1 MLEKVVTAEALLVVL
16 VTMFA
21 TFSRAEETC
30 AGGHINQHLC
40 QKTCYFNKCTC
51 NMVDTTS
58 FSSCSQKCHF
68 LSSCPAMDCSGRN
81 ACAQK
86 CFFGDCNMKCGSS
99 KFCSQ
104 LCAWKARCNQI
115 MCSSPLCNQVCANC
129 TMECTRE
136 VDKCDQMCLG
146 GVCKMKCSAKQ
157 CRRQCFKGIC
167 DYIGESHSKASIAQ
181 GRALVFLVTLCGL
194 FRI

>member
-1 MLEKVVTAEALLVVL
+1 MTAVALLVVL

-21 TFSRAEETC
+21 TFSRAEEKC
-30 AGGHINQHLC
+30 AGGHINQNLC
-40 QKTCYFNKCTC
+40 QKTCNFNKCTC
-51 NMVDTTS
+51 DMVDTTS
-58 FSSCSQKCHF
+58 FSSCSQKCHI

-86 CFFGDCNMKCGSS
+86 CFFGECNMNCGSS

-104 LCAWKARCNQI
+104 LCVWKARCKQI
-115 MCSSPLCNQVCANC
+115 TCSSPACNQVCANC
-129 TMECTRE
+129 TMECTRG

-146 GVCKMKCSAKQ
+146 GVCKMKCFATQ

-167 DYIGESHSKASIAQ
+167 DYIGESQSKASIVQ
-181 GRALVFLVTLCGL
+181 YRALLFLITVVGPL
-194 FRI
+194 RI